1 MLHALLQC
9 QAMPYETASSCH
21 HKQVLRQLVLLSC
34 ILLLQAL
41 LGIAMDCLVEACR
54 YADTC
59 QPKHGLDKLRILHVA
74 CISVTSGRILELS
87 RQIAALWCL
96 QKPTSALLAHSTV
109 CSLFRM
115 LNGTFGDTAQPADN
129 SSVHNGYAGC
139 VQNGPTRQTDSCR
152 IPVEKSLPVDECK
165 SRYHPLSTAKLVG
178 SERVSEGQTD
188 CNGSLHARLS

>member
-1 MLHALLQC
+1 
-9 QAMPYETASSCH
+9 MPYETASSCH

-96 QKPTSALLAHSTV
+96 QKPTSALLAPLYVHCSGCSTEH
-109 CSLFRM
+109 L
-115 LNGTFGDTAQPADN
+115 GTQHNLLTTAQFTMAMLA
-129 SSVHNGYAGC
+129 VFKM
-139 VQNGPTRQTDSCR
+139 GPPGKLTVAEYPWKNPCQLMNASPGTTLFQQLSWLDL
-152 IPVEKSLPVDECK
+152 KECLRGK
-165 SRYHPLSTAKLVG
+165 LTAM
-178 SERVSEGQTD
+178 EAYM
-188 CNGSLHARLS
+188 HA